1 MGGMKG
7 KRREDRPKAAPQLP
21 PEGAMAAVARAQFA
35 ALGRLKPLTA
45 RVTPDTWRFFKQG
58 SAELEVTQEQMLR
71 TAIRLF
77 SSKFREVP
85 EREYRAVYE
94 RIRKETFSEQPNYEQ
109 EKWEFRPEVGDL
121 RGGLGRVLE
130 TQRIDESTQ
139 QGYTRVVVEQLPD
152 IGDATLEQTK
162 SVIGGAIKK
171 LSFAVVAK
179 MIVEAASPDD
189 RVLLADMVARA
200 RKEATSAQ
208 TPATPPKM
216 SEADLAEFTE
226 FASKPE
232 NIWEGDQKRMKPAAF
247 IAEKFADFLKT
258 GGVWLEHFRA
268 VPVQRK
274 LAEAYYKEVKRHPER
289 ALNIYIQPHSLP
301 VGAERA
307 ASAKLVA
314 ERTDEERAA
323 VQAKNTLS
331 KQASRSKS
339 KILLSSCP

>member
-1 MGGMKG
+1 
-7 KRREDRPKAAPQLP
+7 
-21 PEGAMAAVARAQFA
+21 
-35 ALGRLKPLTA
+35 
-45 RVTPDTWRFFKQG
+45 
-58 SAELEVTQEQMLR
+58 MLR

-152 IGDATLEQTK
+152 IGDATLEQMK
-162 SVIGGAIKK
+162 SVIGEAIKK
-171 LSFAVVAK
+171 LSFAAVAK

-189 RVLLADMVARA
+189 LPMADMVAHD
-200 RKEATSAQ
+200 RKEPGTAQ

-247 IAEKFADFLKT
+247 IAEKFADF
-258 GGVWLEHFRA
+258 R
-268 VPVQRK
+268 
-274 LAEAYYKEVKRHPER
+274 
-289 ALNIYIQPHSLP
+289 QP
-301 VGAERA
+301 A
-307 ASAKLVA
+307 ACG
-314 ERTDEERAA
+314 
-323 VQAKNTLS
+323 LS
-331 KQASRSKS
+331 TSGLFPCNGS
-339 KILLSSCP
+339 